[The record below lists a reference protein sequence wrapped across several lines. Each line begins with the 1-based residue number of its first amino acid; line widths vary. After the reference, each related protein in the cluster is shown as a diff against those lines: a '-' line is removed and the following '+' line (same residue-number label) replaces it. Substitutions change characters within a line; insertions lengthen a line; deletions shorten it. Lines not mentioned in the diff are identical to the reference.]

1 MLTMKTQYSLKNAE
15 GYFREHL
22 RVGDYY
28 MEGQSVSGQWFG
40 EGAMALGLSG
50 ITTEKE
56 FLNLCHNLHP
66 QTDEQLTERM
76 NTKRITVDAEG
87 KIS

>member
-40 EGAMALGLSG
+40 NGAAELKLSG
-50 ITTEKE
+50 ITTEKSS
-56 FLNLCHNLHP
+56 
-66 QTDEQLTERM
+66 LTCATTFIRRPM
-76 NTKRITVDAEG
+76 H
-87 KIS
+87 S